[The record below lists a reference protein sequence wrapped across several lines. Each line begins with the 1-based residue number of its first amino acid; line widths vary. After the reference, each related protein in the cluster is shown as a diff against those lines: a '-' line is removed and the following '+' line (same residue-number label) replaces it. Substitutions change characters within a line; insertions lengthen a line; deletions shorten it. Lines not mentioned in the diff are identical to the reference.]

1 MPISSVLGYGNW
13 CPDSQKRTWKEESTV
28 RPISGHLGKYFMF
41 IPFDIEFLLEFS
53 HRKSHWEALVLFPV
67 FPISWAADGV
77 LAAASWKKIVCFFK
91 MLICSKEKQVMDK
104 LSASC
109 PMIAWHCVS
118 TWSRFT
124 VKLWSWGQDQS
135 ADPTC
140 RKLFTQMISLLTS
153 YLMYKLICTCLHYG
167 IHLPLFNLFAGQT
180 HNDQSSVTAAP
191 SLVLS
196 SREWRAA
203 SFIKECT
210 GTILKIVS
218 K

>member
-1 MPISSVLGYGNW
+1 MSWFTKAHVDRRVHSQTDIWTFRQILYVYSLWHWISVRVFTLQESLGSSSLVSSFPNKLSYWW
-13 CPDSQKRTWKEESTV
+13 CFGCS
-28 RPISGHLGKYFMF
+28 FM
-41 IPFDIEFLLEFS
+41 E
-53 HRKSHWEALVLFPV
+53 
-67 FPISWAADGV
+67 
-77 LAAASWKKIVCFFK
+77 KIVCFFK

-167 IHLPLFNLFAGQT
+167 VHLPLFNLFAEQT

>member
-1 MPISSVLGYGNW
+1 MPSSSVLGNGNW
-13 CPDSQKRTWKEESTV
+13 CPDSQKCTWKEESTV
-28 RPISGHLGKYFMF
+28 RAISGHLGKYFMF
-41 IPFDIEFLLEFS
+41 IPFDIEFLLGFA
-53 HRKSHWEALVLFPV
+53 HRKSHWEALVLFP
-67 FPISWAADGV
+67 D
-77 LAAASWKKIVCFFK
+77 L
-91 MLICSKEKQVMDK
+91 KEQVMDK
-104 LSASC
+104 FSASC

-118 TWSRFT
+118 IWSRFT
-124 VKLWSWGQDQS
+124 VKRWSWGQDQS

-210 GTILKIVS
+210 GTILKIT

>member
-1 MPISSVLGYGNW
+1 MSRFTKAHVERRVHSQTDIWTFRQILYVYSLWHWISVRVFTSQESLRSSSLVSSFPNKLSCWW
-13 CPDSQKRTWKEESTV
+13 CFGCS
-28 RPISGHLGKYFMF
+28 FM
-41 IPFDIEFLLEFS
+41 E
-53 HRKSHWEALVLFPV
+53 
-67 FPISWAADGV
+67 
-77 LAAASWKKIVCFFK
+77 KIVCFFK

-124 VKLWSWGQDQS
+124 VKRWSWGQDQS

-167 IHLPLFNLFAGQT
+167 VHLPLFNLFAEQT

-210 GTILKIVS
+210 GTILISS

>member
-1 MPISSVLGYGNW
+1 MSWFTKAHEERRVHSQTDIWTFRQILYVYWISVRVFTSQESLGSSSLVSSFPNKLSGWW
-13 CPDSQKRTWKEESTV
+13 CFGCS
-28 RPISGHLGKYFMF
+28 FM
-41 IPFDIEFLLEFS
+41 EKNCLFLQNVE
-53 HRKSHWEALVLFPV
+53 
-67 FPISWAADGV
+67 
-77 LAAASWKKIVCFFK
+77 
-91 MLICSKEKQVMDK
+91 EKQVMDK

>member
-1 MPISSVLGYGNW
+1 MSWFTKAHVERRVHSQSDIWTFRQILYVYSLWHWISVRVFTSQESLGSSSLVSSFPNKLSYWW
-13 CPDSQKRTWKEESTV
+13 CFGCS
-28 RPISGHLGKYFMF
+28 FM
-41 IPFDIEFLLEFS
+41 E
-53 HRKSHWEALVLFPV
+53 
-67 FPISWAADGV
+67 
-77 LAAASWKKIVCFFK
+77 KIVCFFK

-124 VKLWSWGQDQS
+124 VKRWSWGQDQS

-167 IHLPLFNLFAGQT
+167 VHLPLFNLFAEQT